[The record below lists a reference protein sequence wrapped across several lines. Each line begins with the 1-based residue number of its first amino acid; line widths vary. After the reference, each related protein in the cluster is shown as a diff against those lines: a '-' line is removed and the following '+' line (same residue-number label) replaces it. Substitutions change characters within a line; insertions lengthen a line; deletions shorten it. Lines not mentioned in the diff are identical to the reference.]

1 MSYYSGKKAAGFLG
15 VVPDEE
21 KLISKLRKQ
30 CFNPLSCLYKRD
42 ESGLSV
48 LLVEPVGAFK
58 SDVVRLEKVKL
69 DFRANVLLVSEDT
82 AIAVNRLNIL
92 QIVDVVYTRLGKVNR
107 TFLGR
112 HNSQNSAHKSE
123 KRGTGPRRRTF
134 PPSVTKSSENYLPIS
149 KNLTNFVYRLHITR
163 L

>member
-15 VVPDEE
+15 IVPDEE

-112 HNSQNSAHKSE
+112 HNSQSSAHKSE
-123 KRGTGPRRRTF
+123 KRGTGPRRLHSF
-134 PPSVTKSSENYLPIS
+134 FSSG
-149 KNLTNFVYRLHITR
+149 NLTKF
-163 L
+163 